1 MIEKTKQIEN
11 CMTKQCD
18 FCNRKGK
25 CDKEIEST
33 SEK

>member
-1 MIEKTKQIEN
+1 MEKTKQIEQ

-25 CDKEIEST
+25 CDKEIDKPNKNE
-33 SEK
+33 